1 MSSVPS
7 ATSNIPLWGQ
17 AWKLVVKYA
26 TKTGAETLTLGS
38 ESWVPDSLRVTFE
51 VVQSMN
57 SSPIWYADIS
67 IYNMDAAIIQNLL
80 VNATWATLYAGFQS
94 KPSPNYMGRI
104 WDGPVFQRIYTR
116 ENVVDQKI
124 TLHCV
129 ALLTPDDSNL
139 VNFSMGGPLN
149 TQEKLMQLMV
159 ANNNVQIKAGS
170 VATQRMAATQYP
182 RGNTCFGS
190 VSKFLAQLADS
201 NFVQTWNDGKQAYIS
216 EVASGALTPKYV
228 YSPAFPPG
236 GVGSANDLPAGTSQ
250 SIIGTPQQIQQGIV
264 FTVLLDPRLSVSL
277 PPLVV
282 QLVRTDITF
291 LLRTPSVNDEL
302 PTIANSNLIFYVTQV
317 RHSGDTRGNEWS
329 TEVTGFGTD
338 YGQVLLN
345 LYTR

>member
-1 MSSVPS
+1 MSDSV
-7 ATSNIPLWGQ
+7 SNIPLWGQ
-17 AWKLVVKYA
+17 AWKLVVTYA
-26 TKTGAETLTLGS
+26 TNGGAAETLTLGS

-67 IYNMDAAIIQNLL
+67 IYNMDAETAQNISY
-80 VNATWATLYAGFQS
+80 NATWATLYAGFQS
-94 KPSPNYMGRI
+94 KLSPNYMGRI
-104 WDGPVFQRIYTR
+104 WDGPVFQVIYTR

-129 ALLTPDDSNL
+129 ALLTPDDGNL
-139 VNFSMGGPLN
+139 VNFPMG
-149 TQEKLMQLMV
+149 
-159 ANNNVQIKAGS
+159 AGS
-170 VATQRMAATQYP
+170 SQQQLVNRMIAENNMPVQLGAVATQRMTATQYP

-190 VSKFLAQLADS
+190 VSKFLSQLADS

-216 EVASGALTPKYV
+216 EVASGSLTPKYI

-236 GVGSANDLPAGTSQ
+236 GVDSANDLPAGTNQ
-250 SIIGTPQQIQQGIV
+250 SIIGTPQQIQQGVV
-264 FTVLLDPRLSVSL
+264 FSVLLDPRLSVSL

-282 QLVRTDITF
+282 QLVRTNIAF
-291 LLRTPSVNDEL
+291 LLRTPSVNSEL

-345 LYTR
+345 MFTR